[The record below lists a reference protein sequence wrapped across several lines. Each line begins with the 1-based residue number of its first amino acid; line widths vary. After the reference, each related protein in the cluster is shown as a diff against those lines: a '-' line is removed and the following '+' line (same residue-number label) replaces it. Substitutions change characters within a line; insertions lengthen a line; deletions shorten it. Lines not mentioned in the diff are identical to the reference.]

1 MTTTMTTITT
11 TMGNVENCVVDV
23 EGEVVGEG
31 VVCDDVEFD
40 KVVVSTSNE

>member
-23 EGEVVGEG
+23 EAVGEG
-31 VVCDDVEFD
+31 VGDDV
-40 KVVVSTSNE
+40 